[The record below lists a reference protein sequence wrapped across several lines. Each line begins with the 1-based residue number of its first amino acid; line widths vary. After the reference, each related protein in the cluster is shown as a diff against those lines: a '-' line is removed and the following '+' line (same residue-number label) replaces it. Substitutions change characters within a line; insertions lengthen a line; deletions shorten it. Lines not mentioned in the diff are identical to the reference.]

1 MDNEAFNQLLDR
13 ARRGETEAVL
23 EACRQHQGLVLRA
36 DVNGW
41 RLLHLACNGGH
52 VELARGLLDLGAVVD
67 ARDNGGFDALMIA
80 SNNGH
85 AAVVTLLLDRG
96 ADPCSRNDDYTA
108 LYFAAE
114 SDHLQVCL
122 ILLNRGADLMAVC
135 ASLFLGRTALADY
148 GNFANPP
155 PSNHIKEQRREQ
167 LRAAWA
173 AGPHPSQVQRRRDER
188 WARRW
193 PFMFVL
199 AGSVRPLAYRKA
211 LLLAAHPPVAPSA
224 VIPAPVRRSRLTRAQ
239 LRRLHAVN
247 VGLVLSNEG
256 LVRLIASFI

>member
-1 MDNEAFNQLLDR
+1 MEMDVAAFEQLLDR
-13 ARRGETEAVL
+13 ARSGETEAVL

-36 DVNGW
+36 DVNRY
-41 RLLHLACNGGH
+41 RLLHHACRGGH
-52 VELARGLLDLGAVVD
+52 LELARGLLDLGAVVD
-67 ARDNGGFDALMIA
+67 ARDIVGWDALMYA

-96 ADPCSRNDDYTA
+96 ADPCSKDDYETA
-108 LYFAAE
+108 LHMAAE
-114 SDHLQVCL
+114 KDHLQVCL
-122 ILLNRGADLMAVC
+122 ILLNRGADLMAM
-135 ASLFLGRTALADY
+135 SHIGRTALSHY
-148 GNFANPP
+148 GNRAPL
-155 PSNHIKEQRREQ
+155 SNEIKEQRREQ
-167 LRAAWA
+167 LRAAWE

-224 VIPAPVRRSRLTRAQ
+224 VIPAPVRRTRLTRAQ
-239 LRRLHAVN
+239 VRRLHALN

>member
-1 MDNEAFNQLLDR
+1 MDNAAFNRSLGR
-13 ARRGETEAVL
+13 AKRGETEAVF

-36 DVNGW
+36 DVGGY
-41 RLLHLACNGGH
+41 RLLHRACGGRH
-52 VELARGLLDLGAVVD
+52 LELARGLLDLGAVVD
-67 ARDNGGFDALMIA
+67 PRDNDGWDALMCA
-80 SNNGH
+80 SHNGH

-96 ADPCSRNDDYTA
+96 ADPCWRNDDYTA
-108 LYFAAE
+108 LCLAAWF
-114 SDHLQVCL
+114 DHLQVCL
-122 ILLNRGADLMAVC
+122 ILLNRGADLMAV
-135 ASLFLGRTALADY
+135 FYGGYTALTGY
-148 GNFANPP
+148 GIYANPHL
-155 PSNHIKEQRREQ
+155 SDEIMEQRREQ
-167 LRAAWA
+167 LRVAWE

-224 VIPAPVRRSRLTRAQ
+224 VIPAPVRRTRLTRAQ
-239 LRRLHAVN
+239 LRRLHALN

>member
-1 MDNEAFNQLLDR
+1 M
-13 ARRGETEAVL
+13 L
-23 EACRQHQGLVLRA
+23 EACRQHQGLVLRTNV
-36 DVNGW
+36 DRE
-41 RLLHLACNGGH
+41 RLLDRACFAGHL
-52 VELARGLLDLGAVVD
+52 ELARGLLDLGAVVN
-67 ARDNGGFDALMIA
+67 ARNNDGWDALMYA
-80 SNNGH
+80 SENGH

-96 ADPCSRNDDYTA
+96 ADPSSRNDYETA
-108 LYFAAE
+108 LYLAALY
-114 SDHLQVCL
+114 DHLQVCL
-122 ILLNRGADLMAVC
+122 ILLNRGADLMVVC
-135 ASLFLGRTALADY
+135 HYGRTALTHYGIYAD
-148 GNFANPP
+148 PP
-155 PSNHIKEQRREQ
+155 LSNEIKEQRREQ
-167 LRAAWA
+167 LRVAWA

-224 VIPAPVRRSRLTRAQ
+224 VIPAPVRRTRLTRAQ
-239 LRRLHAVN
+239 LRRLHALN

>member
-1 MDNEAFNQLLDR
+1 M
-13 ARRGETEAVL
+13 L

-36 DVNGW
+36 DGIGY
-41 RLLHLACNGGH
+41 RLLHHACIGGH
-52 VELARGLLDLGAVVD
+52 LELARGLLDLGAVVD
-67 ARDNGGFDALMIA
+67 AREDDGWDALMWA
-80 SNNGH
+80 SGNGH
-85 AAVVTLLLDRG
+85 PAVVTLLLDRA
-96 ADPCSRNDDYTA
+96 ADPCSRNNNYTA
-108 LYFAAE
+108 LTLPAVY
-114 SDHLQVCL
+114 DRLQVCL

-135 ASLFLGRTALADY
+135 AGGRTALTAYGTDAD
-148 GNFANPP
+148 
-155 PSNHIKEQRREQ
+155 PSISNEIMEQRREQ
-167 LRAAWA
+167 LRVAWED
-173 AGPHPSQVQRRRDER
+173 GPHPSQVQRRRDER

-224 VIPAPVRRSRLTRAQ
+224 VIPAPVRRTRLTRAQ
-239 LRRLHAVN
+239 LCRLHALN

>member
-1 MDNEAFNQLLDR
+1 MDDATFGQLLER
-13 ARRGETEAVL
+13 AGRGETEAVL
-23 EACRQHQGLVLRA
+23 EACRQHQGLVLR
-36 DVNGW
+36 VGGLYGE
-41 RLLHLACNGGH
+41 RLLHEACSGGH
-52 VELARGLLDLGAVVD
+52 LELARGLLDLGAVVD
-67 ARDNGGFDALMIA
+67 ARNNVRWDALMCA

-96 ADPCSRNDDYTA
+96 AHPSSRNDDYTA
-108 LYFAAE
+108 LYLAAE
-114 SDHLQVCL
+114 NDHLQVCL
-122 ILLNRGADLMAVC
+122 ILLNRGADLMVRFDE
-135 ASLFLGRTALADY
+135 SNALMRY
-148 GNFANPP
+148 GVYANPP
-155 PSNHIKEQRREQ
+155 LSNEIKEQRQEQ
-167 LRAAWA
+167 LLAAWA

-224 VIPAPVRRSRLTRAQ
+224 VIPAPVRRTRLTRAQ
-239 LRRLHAVN
+239 LRRLHALN